1 MLQKNSYQ
9 VFLQLSDKKYS
20 GLAFRYLSPRLR
32 TAPRLPARCGRSCA
46 GYAAVRWAGSIQINT
61 TDGGLRSQL
70 LSV

>member
-1 MLQKNSYQ
+1 MLQKTAAKSFCNCQIKSIANLLFVICHRAY
-9 VFLQLSDKKYS
+9 
-20 GLAFRYLSPRLR
+20 GL
-32 TAPRLPARCGRSCA
+32 LPGSCA